1 MSTRSNFDHNL
12 LQLNEILLS
21 MAKKAEMAIK
31 DAMLSLVNQ
40 DLDKAKAVLMGDN
53 EINNLEQEINDKALL
68 LIARESPVATDLRKI
83 SAALKVSSE
92 IERLA
97 DIAVNIAKST
107 IHIGHEKHIKE
118 IIDIPNMMGIAL
130 EMVSESI
137 EAFTTEDV
145 SLAQECA
152 KKDDQVDQMF
162 GRLIQEL
169 IGYIPQNLNSTNQI
183 IQLAFVCRNVE
194 RIADHSTN
202 IAENVIYLVTGK
214 RLNLNA

>member
-1 MSTRSNFDHNL
+1 MTTRSNFDHNL
-12 LQLNEILLS
+12 MQLNKMLLS

-40 DLDKAKAVLMGDN
+40 DLDKAKAVLMGDD
-53 EINNLEQEINDKALL
+53 EINKLEQEINDKALL

-107 IHIGHEKHIKE
+107 IHIGNEKHIKE

-162 GRLIQEL
+162 GQLIQEL
-169 IGYIPQNLNSTNQI
+169 MGYIPQNLNSTNQI

-214 RLNLNA
+214 RINLNA

>member
-1 MSTRSNFDHNL
+1 MSTRSNFDYNL
-12 LQLNEILLS
+12 MQLNKMLLT

-40 DLDKAKAVLMGDN
+40 DLDMAKAVLRGDN
-53 EINNLEQEINDKALL
+53 EINQLEQEINDKVLL
-68 LIARESPVATDLRKI
+68 LIATESPVATDLRKI
-83 SAALKVSSE
+83 SATLKVSSE

-107 IHIGHEKHIKE
+107 IHIGNEKHIKE

-202 IAENVIYLVTGK
+202 IAENAIYLVTGK
-214 RLNLNA
+214 QINLNA

>member
-1 MSTRSNFDHNL
+1 MSTRSNFDNNL
-12 LQLNEILLS
+12 KQLNDMLLS
-21 MAKKAEMAIK
+21 MAKKAEIAIRE
-31 DAMLSLVNQ
+31 AMVSLVNQ
-40 DLDKAKAVLMGDN
+40 DLEKAKAVIMGDN
-53 EINNLEQEINDKALL
+53 EINELEHEINNKALL

-107 IHIGHEKHIKE
+107 IHIGEEKHIKE

-145 SLAQECA
+145 SLAQKCA
-152 KKDDQVDQMF
+152 KKDDLVDQMF
-162 GRLIQEL
+162 GRIINEL
-169 IGYIPQNLNSTNQI
+169 IGYIPQNPDSTNQI
-183 IQLAFVCRNVE
+183 IQLAFVCRFVE

-202 IAENVIYLVTGK
+202 IAENAIYLVTGK
-214 RLNLNA
+214 QLNLNA

>member
-12 LQLNEILLS
+12 MQLNKMLLS

-40 DLDKAKAVLMGDN
+40 DLDKAKAVLMGDD
-53 EINNLEQEINDKALL
+53 EINKLEQEINDKALL

-107 IHIGHEKHIKE
+107 IHIGNEKHIKE

-162 GRLIQEL
+162 GQLIQEL
-169 IGYIPQNLNSTNQI
+169 MGYIPQNLNSTNQI

-214 RLNLNA
+214 RINLNA